1 MYEDT
6 KVHSNMWKPN
16 ADLKVVRFKICLMNP
31 KREDCYSIALIET
44 RRCFYIY
51 RSLCLVGV

>member
-31 KREDCYSIALIET
+31 KREDCYSIAFLET
-44 RRCFYIY
+44 
-51 RSLCLVGV
+51 